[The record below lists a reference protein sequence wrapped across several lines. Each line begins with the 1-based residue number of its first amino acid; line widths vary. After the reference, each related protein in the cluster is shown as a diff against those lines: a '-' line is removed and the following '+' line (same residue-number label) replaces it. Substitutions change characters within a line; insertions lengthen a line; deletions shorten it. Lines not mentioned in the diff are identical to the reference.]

1 MGKKKCLGVEIYLV
15 DNEIYQRGYTLVVL
29 HYWLSH
35 NKKYHTRS
43 SSAPASVWY
52 SYNNDRAIE
61 KRFSNHY
68 QKHHQ
73 EEQAPPSSAS
83 SEEQLK
89 QQQCI
94 IVRVGTTTTIKT
106 RRESNCNNHMR
117 RIVPWDATILPTKE
131 LTKTLLNPKLIK
143 SPSYHHD
150 NNSIHTLPLQYQ
162 FSTSRKR
169 LIILLVSIAA
179 FFAPFSANSYFP
191 AMGNIEK
198 ELSVTSQQVNLS
210 VTVFMI
216 FQAISPSFWSTLADS
231 HGRRPIYLYTLFIY
245 ILACIGIALCQQYWL
260 LLTFRMLQAFGASS
274 VISIGAGTISDITT
288 PAERGGYIGWFSLG
302 SNLGPLIGP
311 AFGGFLS
318 EFLGWRW
325 IFWISAATC
334 CIHLIILGFILPE
347 TLHSLVSN
355 DGSCYANPTPTQWW
369 KRRKLQK
376 QQQQNK
382 NEYYTDSDNEN
393 IDSSSTF
400 SISSTAATVVAPD
413 STNDKHYQ
421 KHQEMSSPTMK
432 KENKSS
438 TTTTSNSKLSFWHI
452 ITLPLQPLV
461 YAKEKDVL
469 ALLIFYSGQY
479 AACYAITTSL
489 PYLFSRTYILTES
502 QIGAS
507 YLANGFGCVMGAVI
521 QGRMLNQNYQ
531 KMQQE
536 QQQKEPNPDTIID
549 DNDLP
554 IEHARLRMSWFHAL
568 ISNLIIACYGWC
580 LYLKAHLAIILGL
593 HFVLG
598 FTSQVIFNA
607 VQTLLVDLFPERSAT
622 ITATNNVFRCLF
634 GAVATT
640 LVLPLIQIIGVGLY
654 LELRRGAIWR
664 RKRVNRNL

>member
-1 MGKKKCLGVEIYLV
+1 K
-15 DNEIYQRGYTLVVL
+15 
-29 HYWLSH
+29 
-35 NKKYHTRS
+35 
-43 SSAPASVWY
+43 
-52 SYNNDRAIE
+52 
-61 KRFSNHY
+61 
-68 QKHHQ
+68 HQ
-73 EEQAPPSSAS
+73 EEQAPPSSSSSPSSS
-83 SEEQLK
+83 SEEQ
-89 QQQCI
+89 QQRI
-94 IVRVGTTTTIKT
+94 IVRVGTTATIKT

-131 LTKTLLNPKLIK
+131 VTKTLLNPKLIK
-143 SPSYHHD
+143 SPSYHDD
-150 NNSIHTLPLQYQ
+150 NNSNHTLPLQYQ

-198 ELSVTSQQVNLS
+198 ELAVTSQQVNLS

-245 ILACIGIALCQQYWL
+245 ILACIGIALCQNYWL

-302 SNLGPLIGP
+302 SNLGPLVGP

-355 DGSCYANPTPTQWW
+355 DGSCYANPTPSQWW

-393 IDSSSTF
+393 NDHCSTF

-413 STNDKHYQ
+413 STNDKHHHK

-432 KENKSS
+432 EENKSLP

-507 YLANGFGCVMGAVI
+507 YLANGFGCVMGAII

-536 QQQKEPNPDTIID
+536 QQQKETDPDTIID

-554 IEHARLRMSWFHAL
+554 IEHARLRMSWLHAL

-640 LVLPLIQIIGVGLY
+640 LVLPLIQLIGVGWSFISISAILLVSRIGLY